1 MSGRLREMPTD
12 EAMATM
18 TREELVEL
26 RDQIGGDAMDV
37 IARIK
42 LLAEL
47 ARDKLPNTSDED
59 ETLYALDLLLEQ
71 FDLEREDSSRTF
83 ALFEALLRRVETSPA

>member
-1 MSGRLREMPTD
+1 MNARLPEMPSD

-18 TREELVEL
+18 PREKLGEL

-37 IARIK
+37 MARIR

-47 ARDKLPNTSDED
+47 ARDKLPNSTDED
-59 ETLYALDLLLEQ
+59 ETCYALELLLEQ
-71 FDLEREDSSRTF
+71 FTRAHEDSNRMF
-83 ALFEALLRRVETSPA
+83 AFIEALLRRVETSPA